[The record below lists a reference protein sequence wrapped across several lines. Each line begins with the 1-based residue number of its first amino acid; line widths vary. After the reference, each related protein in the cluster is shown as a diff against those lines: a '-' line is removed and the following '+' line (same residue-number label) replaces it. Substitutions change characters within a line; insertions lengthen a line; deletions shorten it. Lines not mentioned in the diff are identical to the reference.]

1 MKGCKQTVVV
11 DGYTRFCLTAIM
23 VLMTVLII
31 GLWAE
36 GPDLAGRAEAGP
48 RRPAEATG
56 TKVPMV
62 TETARAQRDKIILA
76 CQQTNQRLD
85 RLIRL
90 LESGKLEVI
99 VSNLE
104 GEDAGK
110 KIKKP

>member
-1 MKGCKQTVVV
+1 MSGQKQTVVI

-23 VLMTVLII
+23 VLLTVLIV

-36 GPDLAGRAEAGP
+36 GPDLADRAAAKEG
-48 RRPAEATG
+48 
-56 TKVPMV
+56 KVPMV
-62 TETARAQRDKIILA
+62 KTSALAQRTKLIA
-76 CQQTNQRLD
+76 AAEQTNQKLD

-104 GEDAGK
+104 GDDAGK